1 MGNHPQQA
9 NFVDQN
15 IPAQS
20 LQAITLK
27 LLAYCQVRQWAGID
41 PYDAL
46 NSRIFQALP
55 LLDQRVPRLILSQL
69 LKRSVF
75 NLRPLLLVTP
85 AQNPKALGLFLM
97 ALLRMA
103 KLGVVDTE
111 AQRSIVASLE
121 LLRAPNSPHYC
132 WGYSFPWQTRTL
144 LVPRWAPNLVCTTFV
159 ANALLDAYEQNGD
172 NRFLEMAA
180 SSGRYI
186 LEELYW
192 TEGSSVAGFAYPLP
206 SMRNS
211 VHNGNLLGAA
221 LLTRI
226 AKHTGE
232 KVFVEPAL
240 RVARFSVSKQQADGS
255 WNYGEQPTQRWI
267 DNFHTGYNLCALREM
282 GSHLQADEFGQCVK
296 RGFEFYRAHFFCADG
311 APKYYHDR
319 TYPIDIHCVAQSILT
334 LLTLK
339 DLDGGNVQLANS
351 VFGWA
356 MRHMWDEEGFFYYRI
371 LRTCTIRTSYMRWSQ
386 AWMLL
391 AMATLLGESQS
402 TESALASN
410 VDSTAGSRKAGSTVE
425 GWERKASTQFLHGV
439 SEAQAHAFKGPY

>member
-1 MGNHPQQA
+1 MDENPQEA
-9 NFVDQN
+9 NPLKPNDSLRSV
-15 IPAQS
+15 QS
-20 LQAITLK
+20 ATMK
-27 LLAYCQVRQWAGID
+27 LLAYCQARQWAGID

-55 LLDQRVPRLILSQL
+55 LLDQRIPRLILSQL

-75 NLRPLLLVTP
+75 NIRPLLLVPP

-97 ALLRMA
+97 ALLKMR

-111 AQRSIVASLE
+111 AQQRTIVASLE
-121 LLRAPNSPHYC
+121 SLRAPNSTHYC
-132 WGYSFPWQTRTL
+132 WGYSFPWQTRTQ

-172 NRFLEMAA
+172 PRFLEMAA

-186 LEELYW
+186 LGELYW

-221 LLTRI
+221 LFTRI

-232 KVFVEPAL
+232 KAFIEPAL

-267 DNFHTGYNLCALREM
+267 DNFHTGYNLCALHEM
-282 GSHLQADEFGQCVK
+282 GQHLQTDEFGQCVR
-296 RGFEFYRAHFFCADG
+296 RGFEFYRSHFFREDG
-311 APKYYHDR
+311 APRYFHDR

-339 DLDGGNVQLANS
+339 EFDTGNAQLAKS
-351 VFGWA
+351 VFNWA

-371 LRTCTIRTSYMRWSQ
+371 LRACTIRTSYMRWSQ

-391 AMATLLGESQS
+391 AMSSLLAESKEEFS
-402 TESALASN
+402 EIPLTK
-410 VDSTAGSRKAGSTVE
+410 DSSV
-425 GWERKASTQFLHGV
+425 
-439 SEAQAHAFKGPY
+439 QARAFTRQY